1 MPGVL
6 EEQEEAGVAG
16 AEKGRGGRVAETRS
30 LWAMARALTF
40 TLGELDTR
48 GGF

>member
-16 AEKGRGGRVAETRS
+16 AEKGRGRRVAETRS
-30 LWAMARALTF
+30 LWAMVRTLTF
-40 TLGELDTR
+40 TLGELDAR

>member
-16 AEKGRGGRVAETRS
+16 AERGRGGRVAETRS
-30 LWAMARALTF
+30 LWAMVRALTF
-40 TLGELDTR
+40 TLGELDAR